1 MYSSYK
7 TDEKF
12 ENLGNKFYKLYRF
25 LSYGLLTAIILP
37 VMAVYYFGLLIYL
50 SILHYRAYR
59 YFKDKAVTLL
69 SRKIQRN
76 LIVSILIIITF
87 LVLLCVDIISLP
99 DFHAYVNLCVF
110 ILILCMSLYVCK
122 NIVVI
127 LGEFRY
133 KLPDSDLSEFGG
145 GFIGFNDNVN
155 DIENGVEGDN
165 CGNLGNLVVILRILQ
180 IVHIMDGILF
190 IGKTMMKPR
199 EEIMKRFQ
207 KKFLINM
214 FIFCVVVICLISN
227 TSIIIGTFMFY
238 NKASFND
245 KYLPKVGYIKSQI
258 EKCLLDKGAMNH
270 FLPGKVIWLD
280 KNETCKV
287 RYVKYDNENI
297 TYSVDDEG
305 TITVTF
311 NGIVDTNYI
320 ITPLYRESPKDGFE
334 WRASASSQCATEY
347 NCLDVDPNTL

>member
-1 MYSSYK
+1 MTKLLALY
-7 TDEKF
+7 EKR
-12 ENLGNKFYKLYRF
+12 YPVQ
-25 LSYGLLTAIILP
+25 LSTGYNYEE
-37 VMAVYYFGLLIYL
+37 VKVIYL

-165 CGNLGNLVVILRILQ
+165 CGNLGDLVVILRILQ

-227 TSIIIGTFMFY
+227 TSIIIGIFMFY